1 MANLATA
8 TRNESIR
15 QARRDLAA
23 ALRMADR
30 LGFGEGVCNHF
41 SCTVPGADG
50 LFLINPRRL
59 HWSEVTAS
67 SLLLVDDDGTLIE
80 GDEPPEASAF
90 YIHWRLHKAAPQAK
104 CVLHTHM
111 PYATALTMLE
121 DPTLLPLSQTSLM
134 FHNDVSYDSAYNGL
148 AGYREEGDRIAAAL
162 GNRSTL
168 FLANHGVIVTGG
180 TVPLAWN
187 RLYYL
192 ERAAMHQV
200 MALSTGKPLRPVPGD
215 IAEMTVQQLNED
227 LADMAENHFRSV
239 HRILERECP
248 EYLH

>member
-1 MANLATA
+1 MANLSITSPD
-8 TRNESIR
+8 ESIR
-15 QARRDLAA
+15 RARRDLAA

-41 SCTVPGADG
+41 SFAVPGADG

-67 SLLLVDDDGTLIE
+67 GLLLVDDNGALIE

-134 FHNDVSYDSAYNGL
+134 FHNEVSYDTAFNGL
-148 AGYREEGDRIAAAL
+148 AGHREEGDRIATAL

-200 MALSTGKPLRPVPGD
+200 MALSTGKPLRVLPEDMAGK
-215 IAEMTVQQLNED
+215 TRQQLNED
-227 LADMAENHFRSV
+227 EADMAENHFRSV

>member
-1 MANLATA
+1 MPEHPT
-8 TRNESIR
+8 TSRNDAIR

-41 SCTVPGADG
+41 SFAVPGADG

-67 SLLLVDDDGTLIE
+67 NLLLVDDDGALLE
-80 GDEPPEASAF
+80 GDTPPEASAF
-90 YIHWRLHKAAPQAK
+90 YIHWRLHKTAPQAK

-134 FHNDVSYDSAYNGL
+134 FHNQVSYDTEFNGL
-148 AGYREEGDRIAAAL
+148 ADYREEGDRIAAAL

-168 FLANHGVIVTGG
+168 FLSNHGVIVTGAS
-180 TVPLAWN
+180 VPEAWN

-200 MALSTGKPLRPVPGD
+200 MAQSTGKPLRQVPED
-215 IAEMTVQQLNED
+215 IAEMTAQQLNED
-227 LADMAENHFRSV
+227 LADMAENHFRGV
-239 HRILERECP
+239 CRILERECP
-248 EYLH
+248 EYAH

>member
-1 MANLATA
+1 MTS
-8 TRNESIR
+8 RNEAIR
-15 QARRDLAA
+15 SARRDLAA

-41 SCTVPGADG
+41 SFAVPGTDG

-59 HWSEVTAS
+59 HWSEITAS
-67 SLLLVDDDGTLIE
+67 SLLLVDDDGRLVE
-80 GDEPPEASAF
+80 GDTPPEASAF

-121 DPTLLPLSQTSLM
+121 DPMLLPVSQTSLM
-134 FHNDVSYDSAYNGL
+134 FHNAVSYDTAYNGL

-162 GNRSTL
+162 STL

-200 MALSTGKPLRPVPGD
+200 MAQSTGKPLRLVPGD
-215 IAEMTVQQLNED
+215 VAEKTRQQMTED
-227 LADMAENHFRSV
+227 EGDMAENHFRAV

-248 EYLH
+248 DYLH

>member
-1 MANLATA
+1 MANLSITSG
-8 TRNESIR
+8 NETIR

-23 ALRMADR
+23 ALRIADR

-41 SCTVPGADG
+41 SFAIPGAEG
-50 LFLINPRRL
+50 LFLINPRRR

-67 SLLLVDDDGTLIE
+67 SLLLVDDDGTLLE

-90 YIHWRLHKAAPQAK
+90 YIHWRLHKTAPQAK

-134 FHNDVSYDSAYNGL
+134 FHNQVSYDTVYNGT
-148 AGYREEGDRIAAAL
+148 AGHREEGDRIAAAL
-162 GNRSTL
+162 GNRSVL
-168 FLANHGVIVTGG
+168 FLANHGVIATGA

-200 MALSTGKPLRPVPGD
+200 LASATGKPLRPVPED
-215 IAEMTVQQLNED
+215 IAEMTAQQIAED
-227 LADMAENHFRSV
+227 EVDMAENHFRSV